1 MRTLRNSPK
10 LRGLARNPA
19 LPPHLLDVFVA
30 NADDKLNPLLG
41 YREDLS
47 AKQLNVLAA
56 RAGGIPVALVELL
69 DTLVQTEPLDDNFE
83 QAEEVEEQ
91 PDVPAETLLRWL
103 RDKNTRRDAARHP
116 NLPPET
122 IVQLLDD
129 DNRQVVEAAAANPS
143 LPVSV
148 MADLLRSS

>member
-30 NADDKLNPLLG
+30 NADDKLNPLLE

-69 DTLVQTEPLDDNFE
+69 DTLVQPEPFDDNFE
-83 QAEEVEEQ
+83 QVEEK
-91 PDVPAETLLRWL
+91 PEVPAETLLRWL

-148 MADLLRSS
+148 MADLLRSG

>member
-1 MRTLRNSPK
+1 
-10 LRGLARNPA
+10 
-19 LPPHLLDVFVA
+19 
-30 NADDKLNPLLG
+30 LLG

-91 PDVPAETLLRWL
+91 PDIPAETLLRWL
-103 RDKNTRRDAARHP
+103 RDKNTRRDAAQHP

-148 MADLLRSS
+148 MADLLRSG